1 MPTTDTYRFAHMME
15 LLLSLEKP
23 SFFTGVTGCG
33 KSVIIQ
39 NSLNRLQAEN
49 DLVPINLNFSA
60 QTSSLR
66 TQ

>member
-1 MPTTDTYRFAHMME
+1 MME